1 MHITQ
6 YRRGYTG
13 NLLVIV
19 GGLWTREL
27 GNLLL
32 LCSFQC
38 AFDFK
43 TQLRT
48 YFIGLLQRLRDTRG
62 YEAPNTL

>member
-43 TQLRT
+43 TQLR
-48 YFIGLLQRLRDTRG
+48 IL
-62 YEAPNTL
+62 